1 MINTNHYTI
10 TRENLPIHEI
20 MGLQVQVVRSTD
32 PKKKGIK
39 GIIVDETQRT
49 LVIETRNEEKI
60 LPKNEST
67 FAFDMNGELVEL
79 DGEELM
85 GNHIER
91 LKNGGK
97 H

>member
-67 FAFDMNGELVEL
+67 FAFDLNGELVEL

-85 GNHIER
+85 GNPIER